1 MLREQI
7 IFYPIITLT
16 EDVEKIVLMKAALIA
31 ITDEHERSFLAVQ
44 NRLKAGK
51 RQIEM
56 CSQES
61 NSLELR
67 INAVET
73 KITESLT
80 SNRAAEAE
88 ALNTVRENRSL
99 KRKIIALK
107 HDMEQQEKLL
117 QRASETLTAVN
128 KCVKNKKLKEL
139 PTVSA

>member
-1 MLREQI
+1 MDLERTDN
-7 IFYPIITLT
+7 FYPVLTLT

-51 RQIEM
+51 KQIEL
-56 CSQES
+56 CTQES

-67 INAVET
+67 INDVET
-73 KITESLT
+73 KITESLL
-80 SNRAAEAE
+80 SNQVAEAE
-88 ALNTVRENRSL
+88 ALSTVRENRTL

-117 QRASETLTAVN
+117 QRANETLSAVN
-128 KCVKNKKLKEL
+128 SCIKNKKLKEL
-139 PTVSA
+139 ST